1 MKQLFVWLVLL
12 LGFNQVIGRHPEND
26 KRLFKNALHF
36 VNDCIQAC
44 QHADKLHHTME
55 YDYRDSK
62 GKQVFF
68 KYDAEKTDNNE
79 INFNLEFNKEGEKI
93 EWNYVYPL
101 NKQLKEK
108 EEDNKVAKQREV
120 PTEIE
125 NQLQELLME

>member
-1 MKQLFVWLVLL
+1 MKRLFVWLVLL
-12 LGFNQVIGRHPEND
+12 LGFNQVIGRHSAND
-26 KRLFKNALHF
+26 KRIFKSAIHF
-36 VNDCIQAC
+36 VKDCIQAC
-44 QHADKLHHTME
+44 QHADELHHTME

-79 INFNLEFNKEGEKI
+79 INFNLEFDKEGEKI
-93 EWNYVYPL
+93 KWNYAYPL
-101 NKQLKEK
+101 SKQLKE
-108 EEDNKVAKQREV
+108 EEENKVAKQQDL